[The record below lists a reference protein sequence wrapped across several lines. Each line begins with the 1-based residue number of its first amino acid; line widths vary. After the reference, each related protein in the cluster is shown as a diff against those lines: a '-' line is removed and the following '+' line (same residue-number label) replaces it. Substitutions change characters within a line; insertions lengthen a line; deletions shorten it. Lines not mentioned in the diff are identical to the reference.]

1 MTHILNLLVE
11 GINLKI
17 ICYNAMG
24 RLDNVQWIK
33 EEMQLADTLAKLGIC
48 NDKIKK
54 NAISAY

>member
-1 MTHILNLLVE
+1 
-11 GINLKI
+11 
-17 ICYNAMG
+17 MG
-24 RLDNVQWIK
+24 RLNNVQWIK